1 MISMGCDPVGPV
13 NRDYR
18 GHAAKP
24 RRQTKRRQTMYNFPP
39 VFITRSLC
47 ICCAAAFLHVLHD
60 ARDGSCSTRLSSHDA
75 LLLESSANRGV
86 TIATCDSG
94 EPCRAGLLV
103 HASVNDTLTPVIGS
117 FWRRCSL
124 LARVPTVRSKLMHTT
139 RYAFLSEKRE
149 WWIIARNCHVLA
161 MEHTLAICNPA
172 IVHLSK
178 ESHIQR
184 PR

>member
-1 MISMGCDPVGPV
+1 MPISAS
-13 NRDYR
+13 RDYR
-18 GHAAKP
+18 GHAGKQ
-24 RRQTKRRQTMYNFPP
+24 RRQTKRRSTIYHFPQ

-60 ARDGSCSTRLSSHDA
+60 ARDVSCSTRLSTHDA

-103 HASVNDTLTPVIGS
+103 EKIAATEPHLACVHCVHV
-117 FWRRCSL
+117 
-124 LARVPTVRSKLMHTT
+124 ARVPTVLSKLMHTT

-161 MEHTLAICNPA
+161 MAHTLAICNPA
-172 IVHLSK
+172 IVQLSK
-178 ESHIQR
+178 ESHTQR
-184 PR
+184 PI